1 MFPPHCMSERQPDRI
16 SRLVAEELLAAIFG
30 DDLAG
35 CPVSLDQVALI
46 VQDAVEQ
53 RAAQD
58 AKLLELHSTVINSIQ
73 QLATPPES
81 ARDAGP
87 NELRSLL
94 SERLDAIRAIAVKTT
109 ETMDRV
115 RIERR
120 GGEDSANP

>member
-1 MFPPHCMSERQPDRI
+1 MSERRPDRM
-16 SRLVAEELLAAIFG
+16 SRLVAEELLATLFG

-58 AKLLELHSTVINSIQ
+58 AKLLDLHSTVVNSIH
-73 QLATPPES
+73 QLATPPVS
-81 ARDAGP
+81 AQNAGP

-94 SERLDAIRAIAVKTT
+94 SERLDAIRAIATKTI
-109 ETMDRV
+109 ETMERV
-115 RIERR
+115 KVERT
-120 GGEDSANP
+120 GANDAGHGADT

>member
-1 MFPPHCMSERQPDRI
+1 MSERQPDRM
-16 SRLVAEELLAAIFG
+16 SRLVAEELLATLFG

-58 AKLLELHSTVINSIQ
+58 AKLLDLHSTVVNSIH
-73 QLATPPES
+73 QLATPPVS
-81 ARDAGP
+81 AQNAGP

-94 SERLDAIRAIAVKTT
+94 SERLDAIRAIATKTI
-109 ETMDRV
+109 ETMERV
-115 RIERR
+115 KVERT
-120 GGEDSANP
+120 GANDAGHGADT

>member
-1 MFPPHCMSERQPDRI
+1 MSEPQPDRI
-16 SRLVAEELLAAIFG
+16 SRLVAEELLATIFG

-46 VQDAVEQ
+46 VQEAVEQ

-58 AKLLELHSTVINSIQ
+58 AKLLDLHSTVINSIQ

-81 ARDAGP
+81 ARNASP

-94 SERLDAIRAIAVKTT
+94 SERLDAIRALAAKTI
-109 ETMDRV
+109 ETMQRV
-115 RIERR
+115 KSERT
-120 GGEDSANP
+120 GNEEPPAG